1 MKFPNKLIQHIRV
14 SAADARKEVKSGFD
28 RHAEREKFRVVD
40 EKMKEAKE
48 IMERRDLNGIDPFGK
63 RAHEMQQQQRGP
75 FNKVWTA

>member
-14 SAADARKEVKSGFD
+14 SAADARREVKSGFD

-48 IMERRDLNGIDPFGK
+48 IMERRDLNGVDPFGK
-63 RAHEMQQQQRGP
+63 RAHEMQQQRGP
-75 FNKVWTA
+75 FNKVWIN